1 MGHFHTE
8 SISAMSSRVWF
19 ITGCSSGF
27 GQELAL
33 EALSRGDKVIATAR
47 NKDKLKILQEAG
59 AETMELDVKATLY
72 ELRDVASRVIESHG
86 RLDVLVNNAGY
97 GLQGTVEEIT
107 YDVWS
112 LK

>member
-1 MGHFHTE
+1 
-8 SISAMSSRVWF
+8 MSPRVWF

-33 EALSRGDKVIATAR
+33 EVLSRGDTVIATAR
-47 NKDKLKILQEAG
+47 NKDRLKSLQDAG
-59 AETMELDVKATLY
+59 ASTMELDVTATLD
-72 ELRDVASRVIESHG
+72 ELSDVASRVVASHG

-107 YDVWS
+107 CEIWTF
-112 LK
+112 K